1 MSLILYTVWGV
12 GIISSQVFGH
22 LGSFKG
28 DLVSP
33 VEDPLVSKWCNAT
46 FLKICSYE
54 ENKRIYIYIV
64 YFHFWVNFLRVLN
77 KKNLQYHYFSI
88 IITFS
93 IILFLNDFNTYIEPL
108 MNIY

>member
-33 VEDPLVSKWCNAT
+33 VEDPLVSKWCYAT

-54 ENKRIYIYIV
+54 ENKLIYIYIV

-77 KKNLQYHYFSI
+77 KKIS
-88 IITFS
+88 S
-93 IILFLNDFNTYIEPL
+93 VSLFFYNYYIFYYL
-108 MNIY
+108 VFKWL